1 LTEKVLN
8 PASQTELLHHLLK
21 EQISPDDLCIDAT
34 CGNGFDTLFLARL
47 LPSGRVYA
55 FDIQE
60 TALSRTKERLEQ
72 EGLLDRVQLIHASHK
87 TFPEFIQNSSIR
99 VILYN
104 LGYLPGSD
112 KKVVTTKEST
122 LESVEN
128 ALKLLKQDGILALML
143 YTGHREGAEEAA
155 SLKEWAKKLPSH
167 SYHVL
172 HCHAMNRNFCPE
184 LMLILGIP
192 PRGGNS

>member
-1 LTEKVLN
+1 MLN
-8 PASQTELLHHLLK
+8 PASQIELLHFILK
-21 EQISPDDLCIDAT
+21 EQISPNDLCIDAT

-47 LPSGRVYA
+47 TLSGKVYA
-55 FDIQE
+55 FDVQE
-60 TALSRTKERLEQ
+60 TALSRTKEKLEK

-87 TFPEFIQNSSIR
+87 TFPEYIQEGSIKAI
-99 VILYN
+99 VYN

-128 ALKLLKQDGILALML
+128 ALKLLRQDGLLCLML
-143 YTGHREGAEEAA
+143 YTGHREGADEAV
-155 SLKEWAKKLPSH
+155 SLKEWAKNLPSH
-167 SYHVL
+167 RYHVL
-172 HCHAMNRNFCPE
+172 HCHAMNRNLCPE
-184 LMLILGIP
+184 LMLILGTP